1 MEQNEKA
8 QAVFTCKLKK
18 PTFEVGKNTTPKK
31 AEVYG
36 NLMEIVSSQITFL
49 KEDEGDK
56 KFTSQIEMRQ
66 GLLKSF
72 ESRLKEHS

>member
-1 MEQNEKA
+1 MEQNEKI
-8 QAVFTCKLKK
+8 QAIFTWKLKK
-18 PTFEVGKNTTPKK
+18 PTFKVGKNTTPK
-31 AEVYG
+31 EVDAYS
-36 NLMEIVSSQITFL
+36 NLMEIVSSQITYL

-66 GLLKSF
+66 ELLKSF